1 VPEVCVM
8 NIKKKKNRYSFHQ
21 KAVNRVEE
29 DCPERCPCYYNNNN
43 NNNNRNNIVNNS
55 SRISG

>member
-1 VPEVCVM
+1 MSNSYGNTVNTDM
-8 NIKKKKNRYSFHQ
+8 NNIEWSTDSDNS
-21 KAVNRVEE
+21 NNE
-29 DCPERCPCYYNNNN
+29 YNNNN